1 MPRRSM
7 SIGVMFAI
15 AILVSLFVMRE
26 NRTSRPSNPAP
37 RTAAK
42 PTPVVANTPA
52 VPPSQPTESSA
63 QVSEA
68 SLAAF
73 NARRPEALWQQT
85 PPEDAFALF
94 SEWAKRYVATGANP
108 DDGARLAGIRRV
120 ELAKLI
126 ESDPQ
131 RALELAVPWSV
142 RRQLPAAVQAQLET
156 PISARG
162 DLTILAAIPA
172 PGEPLGVPA
181 VQRTATINGR
191 DYNANVYGR
200 RLGHPSRWN
209 VPLHGIAL
217 GGQMAVGDSLVRI
230 LEAAEATAVKAT
242 LPADPICSVS
252 GQVTTVNNEEV
263 ALDLGGDYVF
273 LCGPQHAA
281 QRELILAAAE
291 DLLPPGNT
299 GGGGGEMTP
308 EYASLGAR
316 QIILIRVDFSDY
328 TGASLTDTE
337 ATNVVLDFNFAFNDW
352 SYGRFSFDAPGAG
365 SAVTPLY
372 RMPTSAAGYDGDST
386 QLHTDARNAA
396 TADGYNMNNYDF
408 IMVCFR
414 GGTPGFGYGG
424 LGQVGG
430 KNSWI
435 RSTGRSGNAN
445 IGSHELGHNF
455 GLNHANYYNA
465 PVGTMIADGGDNEEY
480 GDPYDTLGG
489 ASTNNPFNVRFK
501 QYLAWITNDA
511 SGTEWV
517 SASGSTT
524 NRLHAHD
531 VFQSPG
537 LLKGIRITRNTGL
550 GDLAYYWLEYRT
562 EDNQWLDRGVGIR
575 WAGSG
580 NQKSQLIDTTPDSP
594 DDKNDSPIFIGR
606 TFSDY
611 EYGIHV
617 TPIARGG
624 SSPAW
629 IDVVVRNG
637 QFAGNDAPTLD
648 LSASAT
654 NVSTGQAITFTA
666 TASDPDGD
674 ALAYFWDFGDGTLST
689 NAASLNKSY
698 SSNGERVVQCWA
710 TDMKGKVGVA
720 SLVVRVGNPSTF
732 RITGEV
738 LFHGQ
743 PIAGVRVN
751 ASSDGDSDLT
761 DDRYTFSNSDGSYS
775 LAALTG
781 TNWTLRAL
789 AEAGVYIRTSFNNPV
804 ALGPNA
810 SNINFGG
817 GFPTNRLFA
826 GGTRQVNMGGTN
838 GPIYFTVYDYESAAS
853 NLVVTAVSG
862 DTNLVP
868 QANLTIPASTST
880 NRSVTIRPAP
890 GATGTVTNY
899 VVVTD
904 PNGLS
909 WSNNLVLQINP
920 PPVLSGSGLS
930 SPEDG
935 GINFD
940 LWGRST
946 DNNPAATA
954 DSNAVYSVSGA
965 VNGTITLTNNRTARF
980 QPATNFHGAAAFTF
994 TATDRG
1000 YDPYLL
1006 FYYDFEPT
1014 DSAGDNASTDRS
1026 GNARTGTLD
1035 LDGAGDFDYVTNDV
1049 PAALVP
1055 QSLVSLRLFDN
1066 GASNSAR
1073 LYRALT
1079 TTEHNLKNA
1088 DWSFAAWFKRA
1099 STGGEDYLFYF
1110 GDSDG
1115 GGGSVDE
1122 LELAFPA
1129 GSQNLR
1135 LRHYNASSNTH
1146 DMQLLSAGAV
1156 PASQWHHVAVIYD
1169 RTNTNIG
1176 NFRLYVN
1183 GLLTGA
1189 ASNVSLLMPQDLVIL
1204 GGHDSTNNTQR
1215 WFDGW
1220 LDDVAVWR
1228 RVLTPNEVAELAGGV
1243 TVAHFGGL
1251 TSTTNIPLTIMPVN
1265 DAPSLTAVSDRALIA
1280 GAMLAVSNSAAD
1292 VDLPGDTLAFS
1303 LLTAPPG
1310 AVIDPVTGLISWRP
1324 AITNGGFSN
1333 LFAVKVADAG
1343 APSLSA
1349 TQQFLVTVHPA
1360 AVPSVA
1366 APVMTA
1372 GQFALQITGD
1382 AGPDYH
1388 LVATTNMV
1396 DWITLQT
1403 WSNAAVFPLNW
1414 TDTNAA
1420 QFNRRFY
1427 EIRLGP

>member
-1 MPRRSM
+1 MTRRSDF
-7 SIGVMFAI
+7 IGALLIVAGLI
-15 AILVSLFVMRE
+15 VLLCVKAGRLSPNAGQEQRSPVAASASAPVSTPA
-26 NRTSRPSNPAP
+26 TSDDL
-37 RTAAK
+37 
-42 PTPVVANTPA
+42 VVAAPPA
-52 VPPSQPTESSA
+52 VSA
-63 QVSEA
+63 K

-73 NARRPEALWQQT
+73 NARRPESLWQQT

-94 SEWAKRYVATGANP
+94 SEWAKRYTATGASP
-108 DDGARLAGIRRV
+108 DDGVRLAGIRRV

-126 ESDPQ
+126 ERDPK
-131 RALELAVPWSV
+131 RALELTVPFSV

-172 PGEPLGVPA
+172 PGESLGVPA
-181 VQRTATINGR
+181 TQWTATINGQ

-209 VPLHGIAL
+209 VPLHGITL
-217 GGQMAVGDSLVRI
+217 GNQMAVSDSPVRI
-230 LEAAEATAVKAT
+230 LEAAEAAAVKAS
-242 LPADPICSVS
+242 LPADPVCSVS
-252 GQVTTVNNEEV
+252 GLATTANNEEV
-263 ALDLGGDYVF
+263 ALDLGEEVVF

-281 QRELILAAAE
+281 WRELALAASE
-291 DLLPPGNT
+291 DSLPPGNT

-316 QIILIRVDFSDY
+316 QILLIRVDFSDY

-337 ATNVVLDFNFAFNDW
+337 ATNVVLDFNFAFNEW

-372 RMPTSAAGYDGDST
+372 RMPTSAAGYDGNSG

-455 GLNHANYYNA
+455 GLNHANYYDA
-465 PVGTMIADGGDNEEY
+465 PVGTMIADGGDNQEY
-480 GDPYDTLGG
+480 GDPYDTLGS
-489 ASTNNPFNVRFK
+489 ASTNNHFNVRFK

-524 NRLHAHD
+524 NRLYAHD

-594 DDKNDSPIFIGR
+594 DDKNDSPIFLGR

-624 SSPAW
+624 ASPAW

-637 QFAGNDAPTLD
+637 QFAGNNTPTLE

-666 TASDPDGD
+666 TANDADGD
-674 ALAYFWDFGDGTLST
+674 ALAYFWNFGDGTLST
-689 NAASLNKSY
+689 NTASLSKSY
-698 SSNGERVVQCWA
+698 SSTGERVVQCWA
-710 TDMKGKVGVA
+710 SDMKGKVGVA

-732 RITGEV
+732 RITGQV

-743 PIAGVRVN
+743 PIADVRVN

-761 DDRYTFSNSDGSYS
+761 DDRYTFSNSDGSYA
-775 LAALTG
+775 LAGLTG
-781 TNWTLRAL
+781 TNWTMRAL
-789 AEAGVYIRTSFNNPV
+789 AEAGVYLRTSFNNPV

-838 GPIYFTVYDYESAAS
+838 GPIYFTIYDYESATS
-853 NLVVTAVSG
+853 NLVVTAFSG
-862 DTNLVP
+862 DINLVP
-868 QANLTIPASTST
+868 DANLTIPASTST
-880 NRSVTIRPAP
+880 NRSITIRPRP
-890 GATGTVTNY
+890 GVSGTVTNY
-899 VVVTD
+899 LVVTD
-904 PNGLS
+904 PNGLQ
-909 WSNNLVLQINP
+909 WSNTIVLQINP
-920 PPVLSGSGLS
+920 PPVLSGIGLTG
-930 SPEDG
+930 PEDG
-935 GINFD
+935 GVNLD
-940 LWGRST
+940 LWSRTT
-946 DNNPAATA
+946 DNNPASTP
-954 DSNAVYSVSGA
+954 DSNVIFAVSGA
-965 VNGTITLTNNRTARF
+965 VNGAVTLTNNRTARF
-980 QPATNFHGAAAFTF
+980 QPATNFHGAASLSF
-994 TATDRG
+994 TALDKG
-1000 YDPYLL
+1000 YDPHLL

-1014 DSAGDNASTDRS
+1014 DSAGDSASTDRS

-1035 LDGAGDFDYVTNDV
+1035 RDGTGAFDYVTNDA
-1049 PAALVP
+1049 PAALAP
-1055 QSLVSLRLFDN
+1055 FSLVSLRLTDN

-1088 DWSFAAWFKRA
+1088 DWSFVTWFKRE
-1099 STGGEDYLFYF
+1099 SVGSEDFLFYF

-1115 GGGSVDE
+1115 AGGSVDE
-1122 LELAFPA
+1122 LELMFLA
-1129 GSQNLR
+1129 GSQTMR
-1135 LRHYNASSNTH
+1135 LRHYNASSNSP
-1146 DMQLLSAGAV
+1146 DMQLFSTGSL
-1156 PASQWHHVAVIYD
+1156 PTNQWHHVAVTFD

-1189 ASNVSLLMPQDLVIL
+1189 ASNISLLMPQNLVIV
-1204 GGHDSTNNTQR
+1204 GGHASTNNTQR

-1220 LDDVAVWR
+1220 FDDVALWR
-1228 RVLTPNEVAELAGGV
+1228 RVLTSNEVAELAGGV

-1251 TSTTNIPLTIMPVN
+1251 ASTTNIPLTITPVN
-1265 DAPSLTAVSDRALIA
+1265 DAPTLSAVSNRALIA
-1280 GAMLAVSNSAAD
+1280 GATLAVSNNASD
-1292 VDLPGDTLAFS
+1292 VDLPGDTLVFS
-1303 LLTAPPG
+1303 LLTAPSG
-1310 AVIDPVTGLISWRP
+1310 AAIDPVTGLVGWRP
-1324 AITNGGFSN
+1324 AITNGGFTN
-1333 LFAVKVADAG
+1333 LFAVRVADAG
-1343 APSLSA
+1343 NLSA
-1349 TQQFLVTVHPA
+1349 TQQFLVTVNAA
-1360 AVPSVA
+1360 AVPQLSSLS
-1366 APVMTA
+1366 MTD
-1372 GQFALQITGD
+1372 GELGFQVSGD

-1388 LVATTNMV
+1388 LMATTNMV
-1396 DWITLQT
+1396 DWVTLQT
-1403 WSNAAVFPLNW
+1403 WSNAAAFPLNW

-1420 QFNRRFY
+1420 GFQRRFY

>member
-1 MPRRSM
+1 MSRRSVFVGA
-7 SIGVMFAI
+7 S
-15 AILVSLFVMRE
+15 LVVVVLAVFMI
-26 NRTSRPSNPAP
+26 RTGLRPTPGPTPASQPPAP
-37 RTAAK
+37 SAAAAAK
-42 PTPVVANTPA
+42 PAPPETPA
-52 VPPSQPTESSA
+52 APAETNI
-63 QVSEA
+63 VSEKA
-68 SLAAF
+68 LAAF
-73 NARRPEALWQQT
+73 QARRPETLWQQT

-156 PISARG
+156 PLSARG

-172 PGEPLGVPA
+172 PGEPLGVPS

-191 DYNANVYGR
+191 DYSANVYGR

-217 GGQMAVGDSLVRI
+217 GNQMAVGDSPVRI
-230 LEAAEATAVKAT
+230 LEATEAAAVKAT

-263 ALDLGGDYVF
+263 ALDLGDEVLF

-291 DLLPPGNT
+291 DGLPPGNT

-316 QIILIRVDFSDY
+316 QILLIRVDFSDY

-337 ATNVVLDFNFAFNDW
+337 ATNVVLDFNFAFNEW

-372 RMPTSAAGYDGDST
+372 RMPTSAAGYDGNST

-480 GDPYDTLGG
+480 GDPYDTLGS
-489 ASTNNPFNVRFK
+489 ASTNNHFNVRFK

-524 NRLHAHD
+524 NRLYAHD

-594 DDKNDSPIFIGR
+594 NDKSDSPIFLGR

-637 QFAGNDAPTLD
+637 QFAGNQAPTLD

-674 ALAYFWDFGDGTLST
+674 ALAYYWDFGDGTLST
-689 NAASLNKSY
+689 NAASLSKSY

-710 TDMKGKVGVA
+710 TDMKGKVAVA

-732 RITGEV
+732 RITGQV

-743 PIAGVRVN
+743 PVADVRVN

-775 LAALTG
+775 LAGLTG
-781 TNWTLRAL
+781 TNWTMRAL
-789 AEAGVYIRTSFNNPV
+789 AETGVYLRTSFNNPV

-826 GGTRQVNMGGTN
+826 TGTRQVNMGGTN

-853 NLVVTAVSG
+853 NLVVTAFSG

-868 QANLTIPASTST
+868 DANITLPAATST
-880 NRSVTIRPAP
+880 NRSVTIRPRP
-890 GATGTVTNY
+890 GVSGTVTNY
-899 VVVTD
+899 LVVAD
-904 PNGLS
+904 PNGLE
-909 WSNNLVLQINP
+909 WSNSIVLQINP
-920 PPVLSGSGLS
+920 SPVLSGGGLS

-940 LWGRST
+940 LWGRTT
-946 DNNPAATA
+946 DNAPAATA
-954 DSNAVYSVSGA
+954 DSNVVFTAGTA
-965 VNGTITLTNNRTARF
+965 VNGSVTLTNNRTVRF
-980 QPATNFHGAAAFTF
+980 QPATNFHGAASFTF

-1000 YDPYLL
+1000 YDPFLL

-1014 DSAGDNASTDRS
+1014 DSAGDSASTDRS

-1049 PAALVP
+1049 PAALAP
-1055 QSLVSLRLFDN
+1055 QSLVSLQLFDN
-1066 GASNSAR
+1066 GNSNSAR
-1073 LYRALT
+1073 LYRAIT

-1088 DWSFAAWFKRA
+1088 DWSFATWFKRESTA
-1099 STGGEDYLFYF
+1099 SEDFLFYF

-1115 GGGSVDE
+1115 AGGSVDE
-1122 LELAFPA
+1122 LELMFLS
-1129 GSQNLR
+1129 GSQTLR
-1135 LRHYNASSNTH
+1135 LRHYNASSNSP
-1146 DMQLLSAGAV
+1146 DMQLFSAGALTTN
-1156 PASQWHHVAVIYD
+1156 QWHHVAVTFD

-1189 ASNVSLLMPQDLVIL
+1189 ASNISLLMPQDLVVI

-1220 LDDVAVWR
+1220 FDDVALWR
-1228 RVLTPNEVAELAGGV
+1228 RVLTSNEVAELAGGV

-1251 TSTTNIPLTIMPVN
+1251 TSTTNIPITITPVN
-1265 DAPSLTAVSDRALIA
+1265 DAPSLSAVSDRALIA
-1280 GAMLAVSNSAAD
+1280 GATLAVSNNASD

-1303 LLTAPPG
+1303 LLTAPSG
-1310 AVIDPVTGLISWRP
+1310 ATIDPVTGLVGWRP
-1324 AITNGGFSN
+1324 AITNGGTTN
-1333 LFAVKVADAG
+1333 LFAVRVADAG
-1343 APSLSA
+1343 NLSA
-1349 TQQFLVTVHPA
+1349 TQQFLITVNAA

-1388 LVATTNMV
+1388 LVATTNML

-1403 WSNAAVFPLNW
+1403 WSNAAAFPLNW

-1420 QFNRRFY
+1420 NFQRRFY

>member
-1 MPRRSM
+1 MTRRST
-7 SIGVMFAI
+7 AI
-15 AILVSLFVMRE
+15 AALLVVAALIVIFLTRAD
-26 NRTSRPSNPAP
+26 RAPRPSTAP
-37 RTAAK
+37 PRAAVP
-42 PTPVVANTPA
+42 PTSVVANAPA
-52 VPPSQPTESSA
+52 VAAPPATESAALVSA
-63 QVSEA
+63 KT
-68 SLAAF
+68 LAAF
-73 NARRPEALWQQT
+73 NARRTESLWQQT

-94 SEWAKRYVATGANP
+94 SEWAKRYAATGANP
-108 DDGARLAGIRRV
+108 DDGVRLASIRRV

-126 ESDPQ
+126 EADPK

-156 PISARG
+156 SISARG

-172 PGEPLGVPA
+172 PGEPLGVPTT
-181 VQRTATINGR
+181 QWTATVNGQ

-217 GGQMAVGDSLVRI
+217 GNQMAVGDSPVRI
-230 LEAAEATAVKAT
+230 LEAAEAAAVKAS
-242 LPADPICSVS
+242 LPADPICSIS

-263 ALDLGGDYVF
+263 ALDLGGEYVF

-281 QRELILAAAE
+281 AREEILAASE
-291 DLLPPGNT
+291 DGLPPGNT
-299 GGGGGEMTP
+299 GGGGGGMTP

-337 ATNVVLDFNFAFNDW
+337 ATNVVLDFNYAFNEW

-372 RMPTSAAGYDGDST
+372 RMSTSAAGYDGNSS

-455 GLNHANYYNA
+455 GLNHANFYDA
-465 PVGTMIADGGDNEEY
+465 PVGTMIADGGDNQEY

-489 ASTNNPFNVRFK
+489 ASTNNHFNVRFK

-517 SASGSTT
+517 SASGTTT
-524 NRLHAHD
+524 NRLYAHD

-562 EDNQWLDRGVGIR
+562 EDNSWLDRGVGIR

-594 DDKNDSPIFIGR
+594 DGKNDSPIFLGR

-629 IDVVVRNG
+629 IDVVVRLG
-637 QFAGNDAPTLD
+637 QFAGNQAPTLD
-648 LSASAT
+648 LTASAT

-666 TASDPDGD
+666 AASDPDGD
-674 ALAYFWDFGDGTLST
+674 ALAYYWDFGDGTLST
-689 NAASLNKSY
+689 NAASLSKSY

-710 TDMKGKVGVA
+710 TDMKGKLGVA

-743 PIAGVRVN
+743 PVADVRVN

-781 TNWTLRAL
+781 TNWTMRAL
-789 AEAGVYIRTSFNNPV
+789 AETGVYIRTSFNNPV
-804 ALGPNA
+804 PLGPNA

-826 GGTRQVNMGGTN
+826 AGTRQVNMNGTN
-838 GPIYFTVYDYESAAS
+838 GPIYFTIYDYESAAS
-853 NLVVTAVSG
+853 NLVVSAVSG
-862 DTNLVP
+862 NTNLVP
-868 QANLTIPASTST
+868 AANLTIPASTST

-899 VVVTD
+899 IVVTD
-904 PNGLS
+904 PNGLE
-909 WSNNLVLQINP
+909 WSNSIVLQINP
-920 PPVLSGSGLS
+920 PPVLSGTGLS
-930 SPEDG
+930 SPEDS

-940 LWGRST
+940 LWGRTT
-946 DNNPAATA
+946 DNNPTATS
-954 DSNAVYSVSGA
+954 DSNAVFAVSSG
-965 VNGTITLTNNRTARF
+965 VNGTVTLLTNRTARF
-980 QPATNFHGAAAFTF
+980 QPATNFHGAASFTF

-1000 YDPYLL
+1000 YDPFLL

-1014 DSAGDNASTDRS
+1014 DTPADNASSDRS

-1035 LDGAGDFDYVTNDV
+1035 LDGTGDFDYATNDV
-1049 PAALVP
+1049 PAALAP

-1066 GASNSAR
+1066 GNSNSAR
-1073 LYRALT
+1073 LYRAIN

-1088 DWSFAAWFKRA
+1088 DWSFAAWFKRESTA
-1099 STGGEDYLFYF
+1099 SEDFLFYF

-1115 GGGSVDE
+1115 AGGSVDE
-1122 LELAFPA
+1122 LELMFIA
-1129 GSQNLR
+1129 GSQTLR
-1135 LRHYNASSNTH
+1135 LRHYNASSNSP
-1146 DMQLLSAGAV
+1146 DMQLFSSGAL
-1156 PASQWHHVAVIYD
+1156 PTNQWHHVAVIYD

-1176 NFRLYVN
+1176 NLRLYVN
-1183 GLLTGA
+1183 GLQTGA
-1189 ASNVSLLMPQDLVIL
+1189 ASNISLLMPQDLVII

-1220 LDDVAVWR
+1220 FDDVALWR
-1228 RVLTPNEVAELAGGV
+1228 RVLTSNEVAELAAGT

-1251 TSTTNIPLTIMPVN
+1251 TSTTNIPLTITPVN
-1265 DAPSLTAVSDRALIA
+1265 DAPSLSAVSDSALIA
-1280 GAMLAVSNSAAD
+1280 GATLAVSNNATD
-1292 VDLPGDTLAFS
+1292 VDLPGDALAFS
-1303 LLTAPPG
+1303 LLTAPPD
-1310 AVIDPVTGLISWRP
+1310 ASIDPATGLIGWRP
-1324 AITNGGFSN
+1324 AITNGGTTN
-1333 LFAVKVADAG
+1333 LFAVRVADLG
-1343 APSLSA
+1343 NLSA
-1349 TQQFLVTVHPA
+1349 TQQFFVTVNAA
-1360 AVPSVA
+1360 AVPTVA
-1366 APVMTA
+1366 ALSMVA
-1372 GQFALQITGD
+1372 GQLSLQVSGD
-1382 AGPDYH
+1382 GGPDYH
-1388 LVATTNMV
+1388 LFATTNMV
-1396 DWITLQT
+1396 DWVTLQT
-1403 WSNAAVFPLNW
+1403 WSNAAAFPLNW

-1420 QFNRRFY
+1420 DFQRRFY